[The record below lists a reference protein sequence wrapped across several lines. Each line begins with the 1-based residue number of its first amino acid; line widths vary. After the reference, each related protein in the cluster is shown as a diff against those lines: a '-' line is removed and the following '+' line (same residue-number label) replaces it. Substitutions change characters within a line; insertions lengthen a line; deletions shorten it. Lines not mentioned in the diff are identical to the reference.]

1 MFLPTIEE
9 LIFRI
14 SGARW
19 AEAISKTP
27 VVKYTIKKKE
37 NMQDIQCDIYY
48 SGD

>member
-27 VVKYTIKKKE
+27 VVKYPIKKYRKYARYP
-37 NMQDIQCDIYY
+37 M
-48 SGD
+48 